1 MRHRFVNTIKA
12 ICLST
17 AITGTAQLTHA
28 EDHYVPHISVGVHG
42 GMDASKVTFSPQIQ
56 QLWQPGLTMGL
67 SARYAEEKLVGILAE
82 VNFTQRGWKEDFE
95 TSPLSYSRTLHYIT
109 VPVMTHVYFGPPRCK
124 CFFNLGPEF
133 GFMIGQSTS
142 TNFDI
147 NNPYADPN
155 WPEDPRNIVQ
165 LTKEVKNRFDYGIC
179 AGVGCE
185 YYLHPR
191 HSVYVELRYY
201 YGLGNIFPAT
211 KADTFGASRNM
222 TIGATLGYNFRV
234 Y

>member
-1 MRHRFVNTIKA
+1 MSYEVMNKIKIIGLA
-12 ICLST
+12 I
-17 AITGTAQLTHA
+17 AISVGAQCVKA
-28 EDHYVPHISVGVHG
+28 EDHYVPHISAGLHG
-42 GMDASKVTFSPQIQ
+42 GIEASRVTFSPQIP
-56 QLWQPGLTMGL
+56 QLWHPGLTMGL

-82 VNFTQRGWKEDFE
+82 VNYSQRGWKEDFE
-95 TSPLSYSRTLHYIT
+95 TSPLDYSRTLHYIT

-124 CFFNLGPEF
+124 CFFNLGPQF
-133 GFMIGQSTS
+133 GFLIGQSTS

-147 NNPYADPN
+147 NNPYNDPN

-165 LTKEVKNRFDYGIC
+165 LTKEVHNGFDYGIC

-185 YYLHPR
+185 YYLRPR
-191 HSVYVELRYY
+191 HSVYIELRYY

-222 TIGATLGYNFRV
+222 SVAATFGYNFRI